1 MSKCYT
7 FSLRRAALPS
17 PPSPSTQPGD
27 SSLQLQRARHA
38 TPPSTPKRGSAGA
51 QYAI

>member
-7 FSLRRAALPS
+7 FSLRRVALPS

-27 SSLQLQRARHA
+27 SSLRLQRARQA
-38 TPPSTPKRGSAGA
+38 SPPSTPKGSAAA
-51 QYAI
+51 QFAI